1 MSNKILLI
9 TTDAATEQILRT
21 LLDAAKDKAF
31 QLECIQQLDEG
42 LSRIGR
48 GEIDA
53 IILDL
58 ALPGSDQIDC
68 FNQIYPAAP
77 HIPIITLC
85 ESDHEALGIQ
95 SVHCGAQSYW
105 LKGSLNSYL
114 IAQGLSSV
122 IARKVLEDSFY
133 LEKARAEIALNSIGD
148 AVICTDLAGNV
159 NYLNIAAEKLT
170 GWGRDE
176 AHGHSIC
183 DVFKIINGTTR
194 KAERDTVERVL
205 QYNRTIGLP
214 PDTVL
219 IQRDGGEVPI
229 EDSAAPIN
237 DWSGRRTG
245 VVVVFHDVTAAQ
257 CMSKKMAW
265 LAQHDF
271 LTKLP
276 NRMMLNDRIDQAIAI
291 ARRNESQLAVLF
303 LDLDNFKHI
312 NDSLGHAIGD
322 LLLQSVASR
331 LMTCVRESDTV
342 SRQGGDEFVILLAES
357 DSEVN
362 TASTVSKIL
371 HVLANP
377 HRLPKCELHITT
389 SIGVSVYPSDGVDAE
404 TLIKSADTA
413 MYHAKQQGRNNY
425 QFFRADMNLRAV
437 ERQKIEAYLRTALEK
452 CEFLL
457 YYQPKMNLNTGLIT
471 GAEALIRWNNAD
483 LGMVMPL
490 RFISVA
496 EDSGLIVPIG
506 RWVLREACLQAK
518 RWVDAGYAPMTIS
531 VNISAVEF
539 RQKDFFE
546 GVRAILQDTGMDAH
560 QLELEITESV
570 LMRDAQISI
579 AVLHEL
585 KAMGIKLAIDD
596 FGTGFSSLSYL
607 EQFPLDVLK
616 IDQSFVRDIMNNGS
630 NRVIINAVIGMG
642 NSLQLRVVA
651 EGIETQGQL
660 DYLQTQLCQEG
671 QGFFLSHPLTVDQFN
686 HALSDAAQA
695 KTRQNETVSKLNY
708 VAYVD

>member
-1 MSNKILLI
+1 MPNKILLI

-21 LLDAAKDKAF
+21 LLDAAANKPF
-31 QLECIQQLDEG
+31 QLECLQRLDAG

-48 GEIDA
+48 GELDA

-58 ALPGSDQIDC
+58 ALPGCDQIDC
-68 FNQIYPAAP
+68 FDTVYPAAP

-85 ESDHEALGIQ
+85 ESDDEALGIH
-95 SVHCGAQSYW
+95 SVHRGAQSYW

-114 IAQGLSSV
+114 IAQSLSSV

-170 GWGRDE
+170 GWSRDQ
-176 AHGHSIC
+176 AHGHPIC

-194 KAERDTVERVL
+194 KAERDTVQRVL
-205 QYNRTIGLP
+205 QYNHTIGLP

-237 DWSGRRTG
+237 DWSGRPTG

-257 CMSKKMAW
+257 SMTKKMAY

-276 NRMMLNDRIDQAIAI
+276 NRMMINDRIDQAIAI
-291 ARRNESQLAVLF
+291 ARRNETQLAVLF

-322 LLLQSVASR
+322 LLLQSVAGR
-331 LMTCVRESDTV
+331 LMTCVRDSDTV

-357 DSEVN
+357 ECEVS

-389 SIGVSVYPSDGVDAE
+389 SIGVSVYPSDGTDAE

-437 ERQKIEAYLRTALEK
+437 ERQKIEAHLRTALEK
-452 CEFLL
+452 CEFMLH
-457 YYQPKMNLNTGLIT
+457 YQPKINLNTGLIT

-483 LGMVMPL
+483 LGMVMPA

-518 RWVDAGYAPMTIS
+518 RWLDAGHAPMVIA

-579 AVLHEL
+579 AVLHDL

-651 EGIETQGQL
+651 EGIETQCQL
-660 DYLQTQLCQEG
+660 DYLQTQSCQEG

-686 HALSDAAQA
+686 HALSDAALA
-695 KTRQNETVSKLNY
+695 KTSQNALLIELN
-708 VAYVD
+708 